1 MSGKVRSMIQG
12 VAVLACIALVCG
24 LLLGAV
30 NYFTYVDPLQPTLDR
45 FASDTGATFPEMT
58 DEDGQEFE
66 NGRIVYYA
74 RSADGAYDA
83 FLSAGGGGWGG
94 EVQLYVYLQG
104 GAIQKV
110 VLGDNSETLWDTF
123 ESDFFDQFTGL
134 DVSSA
139 DSFTESDVS
148 TGATASRTIRA
159 VARAIDAVV
168 AYYNANL
175 EGGSNG

>member
-1 MSGKVRSMIQG
+1 M
-12 VAVLACIALVCG
+12 
-24 LLLGAV
+24 
-30 NYFTYVDPLQPTLDR
+30 
-45 FASDTGATFPEMT
+45 
-58 DEDGQEFE
+58 
-66 NGRIVYYA
+66 
-74 RSADGAYDA
+74 
-83 FLSAGGGGWGG
+83 
-94 EVQLYVYLQG
+94 QLYVYLQG
-104 GAIQKV
+104 GVIQKV